1 MKLSVNIKNKISY
14 NIIIENNLQ
23 LFISDY
29 LNIMNKGQKW
39 ILCYP
44 KNLAIDSEAL
54 YNHLRLLK
62 YDISR
67 IEIDDGESIKDIDKI
82 KPIISQL
89 HSIGC
94 RRDSILIALGGGT
107 IGDYIGF
114 IASIYMRGIR
124 YINIPTTLLS
134 MVDSCVGGKTG
145 LNLNSFKN
153 VIGTFHHPTYV
164 FIDPLFLKSLPKKHM
179 LSGIGEIVKYGFIQD
194 PSIIKTLIDNL
205 TDIIDCIDIE
215 TIHKIIYKCLSIKC
229 DIVQKD
235 EKDTS
240 MRHILNFGHTFGHI
254 IESKYHKNGI
264 SHGEAVLHGIHLA
277 IKLSFYKRVISHNV
291 FDELKNILNSLN
303 IENNYRL
310 NKSDIDKIAF
320 DKKNTFDEFKFILL
334 EDIGKP
340 IISDKI
346 SKDDILQII

>member
-1 MKLSVNIKNKISY
+1 MKLSVNIKNKMSY

-44 KNLAIDSEAL
+44 KNLAIDSEIL

-62 YDISR
+62 YDISKV
-67 IEIDDGESIKDIDKI
+67 EIDDGESIKDIDKI

-134 MVDSCVGGKTG
+134 MVDASVGGKTG
-145 LNLNSFKN
+145 INTKNGKNTIGSFYEAKY
-153 VIGTFHHPTYV
+153 VI
-164 FIDPLFLKSLPKKHM
+164 IDPKFLK
-179 LSGIGEIVKYGFIQD
+179 
-194 PSIIKTLIDNL
+194 TLDNFL
-205 TDIIDCIDIE
+205 I
-215 TIHKIIYKCLSIKC
+215 
-229 DIVQKD
+229 
-235 EKDTS
+235 
-240 MRHILNFGHTFGHI
+240 
-254 IESKYHKNGI
+254 
-264 SHGEAVLHGIHLA
+264 
-277 IKLSFYKRVISHNV
+277 LSF
-291 FDELKNILNSLN
+291 E
-303 IENNYRL
+303 
-310 NKSDIDKIAF
+310 
-320 DKKNTFDEFKFILL
+320 KKCTI
-334 EDIGKP
+334 KP
-340 IISDKI
+340 SF
-346 SKDDILQII
+346 S